1 MKRALRGLTFRGKG
15 LIAVGLGLGVGAL
28 ISEQRDLLRIA
39 ILLLALPCVCVV
51 LVARTH
57 FRLGA
62 ERSVTPPQVPVGT
75 VGEVQLTITNL
86 SRSRTGTLLLSDAM
100 PPQLGPPAT
109 RIFERV
115 EAAGSRITTY
125 PLQAARRGRYE
136 LGPLSITAV
145 DPFGLVRLTR
155 TFRTTTPVLVVPQIE
170 ELDGAVMGAEARG
183 RGEGTS
189 LALAARGDDDVV
201 PREYRHGDDL
211 RRIHWRASARIDE
224 LMVRREE
231 VPWTNRA
238 SVLIDL
244 RGPRHGG
251 DGAASSLERTL
262 SAGASAAVHLLR
274 RGWSVRLITTDGRTL
289 VSAGSGDV
297 GEAEVLTT
305 LSLVEA
311 WPAAEVN
318 VPPVRDELVIA
329 AVASD
334 ADITAA
340 LAGRAARSAGHL
352 GLALVTDTAAWF
364 APDSLAAGHTCAT
377 LRAAGWQAAVVTSR
391 PASVAAAWRAAVA
404 DLRVGAR

>member
-39 ILLLALPCVCVV
+39 ILLLALPCVSVV

-86 SRSRTGTLLLSDAM
+86 SRSRTGTLLLSDAL
-100 PPQLGPPAT
+100 PPQLGPPVT
-109 RIFERV
+109 RVFERV
-115 EAAGSRITTY
+115 EAAGSRVTTY
-125 PLQAARRGRYE
+125 PLQAVRRGRYE

-170 ELDGAVMGAEARG
+170 ELDDAVMGAEARG
-183 RGEGTS
+183 RGDGTS

-238 SVLIDL
+238 TVLIDL
-244 RGPRHGG
+244 RGPRQGG

-274 RGWSVRLITTDGRTL
+274 RGWSVRVITTDGRTL
-289 VSAGSGDV
+289 VTTASGAV
-297 GEAEVLTT
+297 GEAEVLTA
-305 LSLVEA
+305 LSLVES

-318 VPPVRDELVIA
+318 APAVRDELVIA

-334 ADITAA
+334 AGITAA
-340 LAGRAARSAGHL
+340 LAGRAARSAGQL

-364 APDSLAAGHTCAT
+364 APESLTADQTCAT

-391 PASVAAAWRAAVA
+391 PASVAAAWRAAAA